1 MARKPKKPHA
11 RIAGAGKA
19 KKPDVGVTGA
29 RTAKRPRVRRAA
41 PALGKIAADRGISLH
56 TASAL
61 NSARGL
67 SAESLD
73 TMPEV
78 ALKRAIGRLR
88 YPDIPQLRTEFR
100 RLHLRTDP
108 TEGTLSQYSKVS
120 RRMRA
125 LHHQDSLRLRLAANK
140 ATKTTVAGIP
150 VGMVTSPGALS
161 PQPLTAGVDQKT
173 WNALGPG
180 NVGGRT
186 RCIVPDPD
194 QVDRLWLGAAGGGV
208 WRSDDAGV
216 SWSPTDD
223 LMLNLAVCSLAI
235 SPTKDS
241 DGRRLMYAGTGEGF
255 GNGDAIQG
263 AGIFWSADGAQW
275 TQLVGTD
282 SVDFPAV
289 NRIALSCDGAV
300 ILAAT
305 PTGLMRS
312 TLPQPSSWTK
322 VLTTAVADV
331 RCHPTDATLAIAGGH
346 KDGNSYYSTDG
357 GATWTASTH
366 DAAWGGR
373 AEVTYAAADPKTVYA
388 SVDMNSGAIWKSAD
402 GGQTF
407 TAVASVDAQGAATN
421 YLGNQGWYANTIWAG
436 DPGDAN
442 AVIVG
447 GLDLYRSVDG
457 GATLQQISLWYE
469 TASVHADH
477 HCIVSDAQLGQS
489 GAAKRVYFGNDG
501 GVFRADDYTSV
512 GANADR
518 ADGWTHLDNGYGVT
532 QFFGVAGNAQSG
544 NIIGGAQDNGT
555 VLYTTQAGA
564 NGWTSMFGGDGG
576 WCAADPGDANYF
588 YGEYVY
594 GQIHRSADAGV
605 SAEYICGSYYDA
617 TNKAWAWRPAP
628 YLIPD
633 AQANRALFIA
643 PFVMDPGDSSRIL
656 VGGASLWRTDDAKTA
671 NDNTALTGPTWA
683 EIKAGLSD
691 KISAIA
697 ISATNSSV
705 IWVGHEAG
713 QIFITANGAD
723 AQPQWQQI
731 AGGAGFALNIN
742 RYCASICIN
751 DSDANDVYVSFA
763 AYRGGTAGSNIWR
776 TTDGGTTW
784 NDVGQSLPDAPV
796 HKITRHPTTA
806 GYLYAGTEIGLFASE
821 DSGLSWSPT
830 NEGPT
835 NAPVY
840 EIIWLGNRLI
850 CTTHGRGMWDIT
862 V

>member
-1 MARKPKKPHA
+1 
-11 RIAGAGKA
+11 
-19 KKPDVGVTGA
+19 
-29 RTAKRPRVRRAA
+29 
-41 PALGKIAADRGISLH
+41 
-56 TASAL
+56 
-61 NSARGL
+61 
-67 SAESLD
+67 
-73 TMPEV
+73 
-78 ALKRAIGRLR
+78 
-88 YPDIPQLRTEFR
+88 
-100 RLHLRTDP
+100 
-108 TEGTLSQYSKVS
+108 
-120 RRMRA
+120 MRA

-150 VGMVTSPGALS
+150 VGVVTSPGALS

-346 KDGNSYYSTDG
+346 KDGNSYCSTDG

-544 NIIGGAQDNGT
+544 NIVGGAQAT
-555 VLYTTQAGA
+555 APCSIRPRAGSTA
-564 NGWTSMFGGDGG
+564 GRRCS
-576 WCAADPGDANYF
+576 AA
-588 YGEYVY
+588 
-594 GQIHRSADAGV
+594 
-605 SAEYICGSYYDA
+605 
-617 TNKAWAWRPAP
+617 T
-628 YLIPD
+628 
-633 AQANRALFIA
+633 
-643 PFVMDPGDSSRIL
+643 
-656 VGGASLWRTDDAKTA
+656 
-671 NDNTALTGPTWA
+671 
-683 EIKAGLSD
+683 
-691 KISAIA
+691 
-697 ISATNSSV
+697 
-705 IWVGHEAG
+705 
-713 QIFITANGAD
+713 
-723 AQPQWQQI
+723 
-731 AGGAGFALNIN
+731 AGGAPPTRGTPTIFTVNTSTARFTAAPTPAFPRSIFAGHITTPQT
-742 RYCASICIN
+742 RPGPGDPRPI
-751 DSDANDVYVSFA
+751 SFPMRRPTEPCSSRRSSWTPA
-763 AYRGGTAGSNIWR
+763 IRAGSSSGAPRCGER
-776 TTDGGTTW
+776 TTPKPPMTT
-784 NDVGQSLPDAPV
+784 P
-796 HKITRHPTTA
+796 R
-806 GYLYAGTEIGLFASE
+806 
-821 DSGLSWSPT
+821 
-830 NEGPT
+830 
-835 NAPVY
+835 
-840 EIIWLGNRLI
+840 
-850 CTTHGRGMWDIT
+850 
-862 V
+862 